1 MTAHLIIE
9 DGSLRGQI
17 FEFKEGAEWILGRDP
32 EVAQFIIEDS
42 TVSRKHLLLKK
53 TADGIWLKN
62 LSMVNPALVNGEE
75 IGDIS
80 VLLKEGDQL
89 QVGHQT
95 LRFSSEERS
104 DTQNGYD
111 EIFGA
116 LEEPPPPPREE
127 PQEIERDRPTEIV
140 RSETPYDTIF
150 EDVEGGED
158 LPFNLFSPAAL
169 LLKVISGPNAGA
181 EIAIEKGH
189 SYVLGK
195 DPNSCDVVFQD
206 LSVSRM
212 HARLNVSSEGVLE
225 LEDLGSKNGTFV
237 NGVPTPEKRIV
248 TPQDLIALGTT
259 VFVVIDREAPQETIY
274 SPVLPMYET
283 PKAEEI
289 TPESEA
295 AAAVAEREEAHWKDK
310 PLPSKHLVMAGSFLA
325 IFLIMFLSF
334 FSLFKSEKLEVAK
347 TEPQEKIQEALA
359 KFKDVQFSF
368 NPASAKLFLVGH
380 VSTGVE
386 YQELGYQVEQL
397 EWVQSVENNVV
408 IDELVNKMMNDVINQ
423 DPAWRAVSIQS
434 PTPGKFVAVGY
445 LPSNEEAAKLWEYL
459 TVNFPYL
466 DRLQNEL
473 VVEENLNAQ
482 VQSLFVKAGFGA
494 VTFQITNGD
503 VVLSGRYSQK
513 SERDFR
519 ELLQKLNALHGV
531 TRVSDYAIG
540 VTADMAGIDVTQNYQ
555 VGGVALQDNQ
565 GYSVVLNGKVYAL
578 GDSIDGMKITSIQQK
593 MILLEK
599 DDLSYRI
606 DYTAR

>member
-17 FEFKEGAEWILGRDP
+17 FDLAEGTEWILGRDP
-32 EVAQFIIEDS
+32 EVAQLVIEDS

-53 TADGIWLKN
+53 TADGVWLKN
-62 LSMVNPALVNGEE
+62 LSMVNPVLLNEEE

-80 VLLKEGDQL
+80 VLLKEGDRL

-95 LRFSSEERS
+95 LRFSSEEKPETKS
-104 DTQNGYD
+104 GYD

-127 PQEIERDRPTEIV
+127 PQEIERDRPTEMM

-169 LLKVISGPNAGA
+169 LLKVISGPNSGA
-181 EIAIEKGH
+181 EIAIEKGR
-189 SYVLGK
+189 SYILGK

-206 LSVSRM
+206 LSVSRT
-212 HARLNVSSEGVLE
+212 HARLSVTEDGVLE

-237 NGVPTPEKRIV
+237 NGVPTPEKRVV

-259 VFVVIDREAPQETIY
+259 VFVVIDRDAPQETIY
-274 SPVLPMYET
+274 SPVIPMYEP
-283 PKAEEI
+283 PKAEE
-289 TPESEA
+289 TANESEVA
-295 AAAVAEREEAHWKDK
+295 AAPIIEEAHWKDK
-310 PLPSKHLVMAGSFLA
+310 PLPSKHLIMAGSFLA

-347 TEPQEKIQEALA
+347 AEPKEKIQEAIA

-368 NPASAKLFLVGH
+368 NPGSAKLFLVGH

-386 YQELGYQVEQL
+386 YQELGYQIEQL

-408 IDELVNKMMNDVINQ
+408 IDELVNKTMNDVINQ
-423 DPAWRAVSIQS
+423 TPAWRAVSIQS
-434 PTPGKFVAVGY
+434 PEPGRFTAVGY
-445 LPSNEEAAKLWEYL
+445 LPSNDEAAKLWEYL

-466 DRLQNEL
+466 DRLQNGL

-519 ELLQKLNALHGV
+519 ELVQRLNAIHGV
-531 TRVSDYAIG
+531 AKVSDYAIG

-555 VGGVALQDNQ
+555 VGGVALQDSK
-565 GYSVVLNGKVYAL
+565 GYSVVLNGKVYSL
-578 GDSIDGMKITSIQQK
+578 GDSVDGMKITSIQQK